1 MNDAV
6 ASLKAMS
13 ERNGRNF
20 EYAEKMARES
30 ISLTSSE
37 ALEHNVINLVADNY
51 DDLLAKIDGREVN
64 MAHGTKVIHSKNAR
78 TVVIKL
84 SFIQSLL
91 EILTSPNVA
100 FILFSIGG
108 LGIVLELYNPGAI
121 LPGVVGGICL
131 ILAFYSFRTLPINY
145 AGLFLIVFA
154 IILFLL
160 EIKVVSHGLLTIG
173 GVVSL
178 ILGGMMLI
186 DTTNPDLKIST
197 AIVVSVAL
205 GIGLFVGLA
214 FTLAYKARIA
224 KPTTGKEGLIGE
236 TGLVKER
243 IDPIGYVFVAGELWK
258 ASADE
263 PLDIDTEVVVTE
275 VDNLKIKV
283 KRK

>member
-1 MNDAV
+1 M
-6 ASLKAMS
+6 
-13 ERNGRNF
+13 
-20 EYAEKMARES
+20 
-30 ISLTSSE
+30 TC
-37 ALEHNVINLVADNY
+37 
-51 DDLLAKIDGREVN
+51 
-64 MAHGTKVIHSKNAR
+64 
-78 TVVIKL
+78 
-84 SFIQSLL
+84 
-91 EILTSPNVA
+91 
-100 FILFSIGG
+100 
-108 LGIVLELYNPGAI
+108 VLEN
-121 LPGVVGGICL
+121 
-131 ILAFYSFRTLPINY
+131 
-145 AGLFLIVFA
+145 
-154 IILFLL
+154 
-160 EIKVVSHGLLTIG
+160 H
-173 GVVSL
+173 
-178 ILGGMMLI
+178 
-186 DTTNPDLKIST
+186 PDLKIST